1 MSLINIEIDEAAIA
15 ALAAAPSVKRDMR
28 ARGRRV
34 VQAAQTTAP
43 VDTGEYRDSI
53 HLEDGD
59 EDGEVL
65 VVASADHSIYV
76 EHGTRQPGH
85 PAHHTLTN
93 ALDAAG
99 GDT

>member
-1 MSLINIEIDEAAIA
+1 MSLTNIDVDET
-15 ALAAAPSVKRDMR
+15 ALQSLLTTADVRRDMR

-34 VQAAQTTAP
+34 VQAAKATAP

-59 EDGEVL
+59 DGEVL

-76 EHGTRQPGH
+76 ELGTRVPGH

-99 GDT
+99 DT

>member
-1 MSLINIEIDEAAIA
+1 MSLDNIEIDEAAIES
-15 ALAAAPSVKRDMR
+15 LLITPGVKRDMR

-34 VQAAQTTAP
+34 VQAAQATAP

-53 HLEDGD
+53 HLEDGHGA
-59 EDGEVL
+59 GEVL
-65 VVASADHSIYV
+65 VVASAGHSIYV
-76 EHGTRQPGH
+76 ELGTRVRGH

-99 GDT
+99 DT

>member
-1 MSLINIEIDEAAIA
+1 MSLVNIEIDET
-15 ALAAAPSVKRDMR
+15 ALQSLLTAPGVTRDMR

-34 VQAAQTTAP
+34 VQAAKATAP
-43 VDTGEYRDSI
+43 VDTGEYRESI
-53 HLEDGD
+53 HMEDG
-59 EDGEVL
+59 EDSEVL

-76 EHGTRQPGH
+76 ELGTRVRGH

-99 GDT
+99 DT

>member
-1 MSLINIEIDEAAIA
+1 MSLINIEVDEAA
-15 ALAAAPSVKRDMR
+15 LAELLTTPGVKRDMR

-34 VQAAQTTAP
+34 VQAAQATAP

-53 HLEDGD
+53 HLEDGNG
-59 EDGEVL
+59 DGEVL
-65 VVASADHSIYV
+65 VVASAGHSIYV

-99 GDT
+99 DT

>member
-1 MSLINIEIDEAAIA
+1 MTLVNIEVDEAAIQ
-15 ALAAAPSVKRDMR
+15 ALAASPGVKRDMR

-34 VQAAQTTAP
+34 IRSAKDTAP

-76 EHGTRQPGH
+76 EHGTRVPGH
-85 PAHHTLTN
+85 PAHNTLSN

-99 GDT
+99 ET

>member
-1 MSLINIEIDEAAIA
+1 MSLDNITVDEAA
-15 ALAAAPSVKRDMR
+15 LQSLLTAPGVKQDMR

-34 VQAAQTTAP
+34 VRAAKATAP

-53 HLEDGD
+53 HLEDGK

-76 EHGTRQPGH
+76 EYGTRVRGH

-99 GDT
+99 DA